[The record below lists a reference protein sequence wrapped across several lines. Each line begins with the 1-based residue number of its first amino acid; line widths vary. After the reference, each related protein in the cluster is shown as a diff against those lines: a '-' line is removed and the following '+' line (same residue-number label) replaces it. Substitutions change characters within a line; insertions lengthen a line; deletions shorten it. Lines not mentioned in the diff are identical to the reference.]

1 MTFGEVI
8 HYVPRSNTWPEPVRA
23 IASLLLP
30 LPDSR
35 IEESNPPAL
44 FDTPPAPAQGSYNA
58 TDFKLLIHSTAAELN
73 ALAQLPHYGGT
84 RSTVPLWSQLLHA
97 LANTLSPDVLIL

>member
-8 HYVPRSNTWPEPVRA
+8 HYVPRSNAWPEPVRA

-35 IEESNPPAL
+35 IEAPAL

-58 TDFKLLIHSTAAELN
+58 ADFKLLIHSTAAELN